1 MLTVDTT
8 VVVRLITNDSPR
20 ETRRAAAL
28 FASKRIFLPATVL
41 LEAVWVLRY
50 AYGLEPEA
58 IAMSLRRL
66 LGLANVTVADP
77 PQMNRALQLYEQGL
91 DFADALQLAGGNG
104 ATDMRTLDPQLVKR
118 ARAAGVRGVSLL

>member
-20 ETRRAAAL
+20 EARRAAAL
-28 FASKRIFLPATVL
+28 FASKKIFLPETVL
-41 LEAVWVLRY
+41 LETAWVLRH
-50 AYGLEPEA
+50 AYGLEPDA
-58 IAMSLRRL
+58 IATSLRRL

-77 PQMNRALQLYEQGL
+77 LQMNRALQLYEQGL
-91 DFADALQLAGGNG
+91 DFADALQLA
-104 ATDMRTLDPQLVKR
+104 RR

>member
-20 ETRRAAAL
+20 EARRAAAL
-28 FASKRIFLPATVL
+28 FAAKKIFLPETVL
-41 LEAVWVLRY
+41 LETAWVLRH
-50 AYGLEPEA
+50 AYGLEPDA
-58 IAMSLRRL
+58 IATSLRRL

-77 PQMNRALQLYEQGL
+77 LQMNRALQLYEQGL
-91 DFADALQLAGGNG
+91 DFADALQLAAGNG
-104 ATDMRTLDPQLVKR
+104 ATDMRTLDPQLVRR